1 MNELQEPI
9 LTWSLFVTLVIV
21 PIGLFLLFLGIKRLF
36 AKKDKED
43 TRKDDIIAD
52 LVRSK
57 ECAQKRELEN
67 THASMTAQI
76 NDLRHLTEETNKV
89 LFAKLEGIYNQLKVA
104 NGRTA
109 KLEAAHAALR
119 AVHDERHNRRVTDAL
134 YPPPEVNGDC

>member
-57 ECAQKRELEN
+57 ECAQKRELES

-119 AVHDERHNRRVTDAL
+119 AVHDERHNRRATDAL